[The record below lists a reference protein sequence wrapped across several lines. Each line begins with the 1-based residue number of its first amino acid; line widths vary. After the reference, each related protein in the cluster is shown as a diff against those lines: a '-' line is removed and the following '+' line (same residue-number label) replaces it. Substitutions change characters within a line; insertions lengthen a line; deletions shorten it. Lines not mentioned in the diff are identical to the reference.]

1 MKSLY
6 AFNSCNYL
14 KQHPSLLKLSEEVRF
29 KLTGATQTS
38 VFKAELWWGTVGLVR
53 GLEVGAESMVDCW
66 WSHVELE
73 KDNNSWRGLLRV
85 NKYLFVSLHGN
96 YAQSASLQSPEWRE
110 LVPQKDLLIESCS
123 AWSELQLC
131 NHTRWAHKQLNGLYS
146 SWFMASKFPCWVWE
160 RWSLLCNDF

>member
-1 MKSLY
+1 MRY
-6 AFNSCNYL
+6 G
-14 KQHPSLLKLSEEVRF
+14 
-29 KLTGATQTS
+29 GAG
-38 VFKAELWWGTVGLVR
+38 ER
-53 GLEVGAESMVDCW
+53 IGAESMVDCW

-96 YAQSASLQSPEWRE
+96 YAQSATLQSPEWRE

-131 NHTRWAHKQLNGLYS
+131 KLSSQTAEWFILLMIHGLR
-146 SWFMASKFPCWVWE
+146 V
-160 RWSLLCNDF
+160 SLLSMREMVSAL